1 MEDSDS
7 VIERDELEPSPKVAV
22 HPVPWSKRDMLWAVM
37 LGLGVVL
44 ALVVVLV
51 VGLQLLSSA
60 TDISFSPGWFG
71 TVVLMAELGLLL
83 PVWAL
88 GVLKYRVP
96 WGTVGFRRFD
106 LLRGTGLGC
115 LFLFGA
121 LGCNVL
127 WAIALAFFDLRAQ
140 PDVLPLFGGGTSGLL
155 MALLA
160 GGLVAPI
167 AEEAFFRGYLFA
179 GLRQH
184 LGRLPG
190 IVLSSAL
197 FAVLHILPTS
207 WPPIFLLGMLFAVL
221 YEQTGSIW
229 PAVFVHGTINALS
242 FLSSYLF
249 QVVGG

>member
-1 MEDSDS
+1 MKHTDSA
-7 VIERDELEPSPKVAV
+7 VERDELEPSPNVAFQL
-22 HPVPWSKRDMLWAVM
+22 VPWSKRDMLWAVV

-44 ALVVVLV
+44 GLLVVLV
-51 VGLQLLSSA
+51 VGLRLLSSA
-60 TDISFSPGWFG
+60 TGVGLSPGWFG
-71 TVVLMAELGLLL
+71 TMVLMAELGLLL

-88 GVLKYRVP
+88 GVLKYRVS
-96 WGTVGFRRFD
+96 WGTVGFRRFE

-121 LGCNVL
+121 LGCNAL

-140 PDVLPLFGGGTSGLL
+140 PEVLPLFGGGASGLL

-160 GGLVAPI
+160 GGLVAPV
-167 AEEAFFRGYLFA
+167 AEEAFFRGYIFA

-184 LGRLPG
+184 LGRLPA

-242 FLSSYLF
+242 FLSSYFF

>member
-7 VIERDELEPSPKVAV
+7 AVERDELEHSRSVAF
-22 HPVPWSKRDMLWAVM
+22 HRVPWSKRDMLWAVM

-44 ALVVVLV
+44 GLLVVLV

-60 TDISFSPGWFG
+60 IGMAFPSGWFA
-71 TVVLMAELGLLL
+71 TMVLMAELGLLL

-88 GVLKYRVP
+88 GVIKYRVP
-96 WGTVGFRRFD
+96 WGAVGFRRFD

-115 LFLFGA
+115 LFLFAA
-121 LGCNVL
+121 LGCNAL
-127 WAIALAFFDLRAQ
+127 WAIALAFFELRAQ

-155 MALLA
+155 MALVA

-184 LGRLPG
+184 LGRGPA

-207 WPPIFLLGMLFAVL
+207 WPPIFLLGMLFALL

-229 PAVFVHGTINALS
+229 PAVFVHGAINALS
-242 FLSSYLF
+242 FLSSYLL
-249 QVVGG
+249 QVAGG